1 MVPIL
6 DIDDQELEEIEH
18 LKRSRVVKELINNP
32 PAYANPVEFVSKVA
46 DNIVLKIV
54 SNVCHEAIEENL
66 VQKLVHAELKAFS

>member
-1 MVPIL
+1 M
-6 DIDDQELEEIEH
+6 
-18 LKRSRVVKELINNP
+18 KELINNP

-66 VQKLVHAELKAFS
+66 VQKLVQAELKAFS